1 MAGRRLRSLS
11 SPALF
16 LALLHAACMPAS
28 WGAGALLHP
37 SRRALTTPR
46 PAGAE
51 DVAFE
56 SGGLKLRGW
65 LFRGPGKR
73 RGTVIYLHGSADNR
87 ASGVYIAERFL
98 KRGFDALAYDSRAHG
113 ESDGDACTYGYF
125 EKEDLRKA
133 LDLLTVKPV
142 VAIGVS
148 LGGAVALQAAA
159 EDSRIAA
166 VVAVATFSD
175 IRTVAAERAPFVAS
189 RANIDAAFRLAEQ
202 QAGFKADD
210 ASPVKAA
217 ERIRVPVLLIH
228 GQLDHETF
236 PQHSERVLAAL
247 HGEKRLLL
255 APDAGHND
263 ALRPEVWTE
272 IDTWLDQVLARVKP

>member
-1 MAGRRLRSLS
+1 MAGLRRRLLA
-11 SPALF
+11 SPVLL
-16 LALLHAACMPAS
+16 LALVQAACLPPS

-37 SRRALTTPR
+37 SRRALATPR
-46 PAGAE
+46 PDGAE
-51 DVAFE
+51 DVSFE
-56 SGGLKLRGW
+56 SGGLTLRGW
-65 LFRGPGKR
+65 LFRGSGER
-73 RGTVIYLHGSADNR
+73 RGTVVYLHGSADNR
-87 ASGVYIAERFL
+87 ASGVYVAERYL
-98 KRGFDALAYDSRAHG
+98 KRGFDALVYDSRAHG
-113 ESDGDACTYGYF
+113 ESEGTACTYGYF

-133 LDLLTVKPV
+133 LDLLTVPPV
-142 VAIGVS
+142 VVIGVS

-166 VVAVATFSD
+166 VAAVATFSD
-175 IRTVAAERAPFVAS
+175 IRTVATERAPFIAS
-189 RANIDAAFRLAEQ
+189 RADIDAAFRLAEQ
-202 QAGFKADD
+202 QAGFKADE

-228 GQLDHETF
+228 GEADHETF

-255 APDAGHND
+255 VPGAGHND